1 MPIEDAIADLTSRI
15 KAVSPDAVIRTKK
28 RNAEEA
34 TIRVYA
40 SAEHENAIKQEVQPI
55 TLSLLTGEGLDVQVL
70 VYDIATSLPP
80 EGSEG

>member
-1 MPIEDAIADLTSRI
+1 MPIDDAITSLTEQI
-15 KAVSPDAVIRTKK
+15 KAVSPNAVIRTKK

-40 SAEHENAIKQEVQPI
+40 PADHEALIKENTQPI

-70 VYDIATSLPP
+70 VYDIETSLPKEGTP
-80 EGSEG
+80 E

>member
-15 KAVSPDAVIRTKK
+15 EAASPGAVIRVKK

-40 SAEHENAIKQEVQPI
+40 PAEHEAQIKESVQAI

-70 VYDIATSLPP
+70 VYDIATSLPQ
-80 EGSEG
+80 ETNEA

>member
-1 MPIEDAIADLTSRI
+1 MPIEQAIADLTSRI
-15 KAVSPDAVIRTKK
+15 NAISPTAVIRTKR
-28 RNAEEA
+28 RNTEEA

-40 SAEHENAIKQEVQPI
+40 PADDEISIKDVVQPI

-80 EGSEG
+80 EE